1 LKTKISLFRRILFLV
16 LIIITSFINSNLYGI
31 PIYKDQSQPIEKRVE
46 DLLSR
51 MTLEEKVEMLDGEG
65 FNSPANEKLG
75 IPPLN
80 MTDGPVG
87 VRWEKA
93 TAFPASISMAATWN
107 TDLIYQ
113 VGKAIG
119 KETKARDRNVLL
131 GPCICIHRVP
141 HGGRNFESFGE
152 DPYLTSRMTV
162 SYVKGI
168 QSENVIATA
177 KHYACNNQES
187 NRFSV
192 DVKVDE
198 RTLHEIYLPAFK
210 AAVTEGGCLSVMA
223 AYNRVNGHY
232 CCANTYLLKD
242 ILKGKWN
249 FKGFVMSDWGAV
261 HSVIPTLY
269 AGLDIEMPTA
279 GYLKKNAVLAAIQG
293 DLIRKEEIDDKV
305 RRILRTMFVTGIFDK
320 KLDKGV
326 INTPEHQNLALK
338 VAQEGT
344 VLLKNEG
351 NLLPLNKE
359 KIRKIA
365 VIGPNAKEAI
375 IGGGGSSNV
384 DPFYSVSILDGLKN
398 KLGGNIEVI
407 YERGI
412 FKEKL
417 IKPIEYSCL
426 RPPKGK
432 SGEVGL
438 LGQYFNN
445 TTFKGKPII
454 SRIDKQINF
463 DFDSDSTDKRL
474 NKDEFSIIW
483 TGKLLAPSSG
493 KYIIG
498 TSSDDGSYLYLNGK
512 RIVDNWG
519 PHGVVTKTDT
529 VELKKGESYDIKV
542 EYFENIGGA
551 SVTLGWSKLE
561 EKKSDKEEAAT
572 NAAITAAKSADVAL
586 VCVGV
591 REHEGGDREELTL
604 PEEQVK
610 LIENIASVNKNVIVV
625 LNGGAAVLMDKW
637 LDEIPVLIAAWYPG
651 QEGGNALADII
662 LGEVNPSGKLP
673 TTFIKRWEDSPA
685 YGNYPEK
692 EGEVHYEEGIFV
704 GYRYFDKAKIEPLF
718 PFGYGLSYTTFKY
731 GDLKIDKKSIKED
744 ENVNISL
751 TIENTGNRE
760 GAEVIQLYV
769 QDIRASLE
777 RPEKELKAFKKVYLK
792 AGEKKVISLK
802 LDKNALSFYDIV
814 SKDWIAEK
822 GKFKVLIGSSSKDIR
837 LTGEFTLK

>member
-1 LKTKISLFRRILFLV
+1 MKIKNFRFQQILLPLILFK
-16 LIIITSFINSNLYGI
+16 SFIPGNLYSN
-31 PIYKDQSQPIEKRVE
+31 PIYKDQNQTIEKRIE
-46 DLLSR
+46 DLLNR
-51 MTLEEKVEMLDGEG
+51 MTLEEKVEMLEGEG
-65 FNSPANEKLG
+65 FNSPVNERLG

-80 MTDGPVG
+80 MTDGPIG
-87 VRWEKA
+87 VRWGKA
-93 TAFPASISMAATWN
+93 TAFPASVSMASTWD
-107 TDLIYQ
+107 TDLIYK

-141 HGGRNFESFGE
+141 HGGRNFESYGE

-162 SYVKGI
+162 SFVKGV

-177 KHYACNNQES
+177 KHYVCNNQEY
-187 NRFSV
+187 NRFRV

-210 AAVTEGGCLSVMA
+210 AAIVEGGCLSVMA

-242 ILKGKWN
+242 ILKEKWN
-249 FKGFVMSDWGAV
+249 FKGFIMSDWGAV

-279 GYLKKNAVLAAIQG
+279 GYLQKNAVLQAVQG
-293 DLIRKEEIDDKV
+293 ELIRKEEIDDKV
-305 RRILRTMFVTGIFDK
+305 RRMLRTMFATGIFDCE
-320 KLDKGV
+320 LDKGA
-326 INTPEHQNLALK
+326 INTPEHQKLALK

-344 VLLKNEG
+344 VLLKNEK
-351 NLLPLNKE
+351 NILPLNKE
-359 KIRKIA
+359 KINKIA

-398 KLGGNIEVI
+398 KLGENIEII
-407 YERGI
+407 YERGL
-412 FKEKL
+412 FKEKM
-417 IKPIEYSCL
+417 IQPIETSYL
-426 RPPKGK
+426 RPPKEK
-432 SGEVGL
+432 KGEKGL

-445 TTFKGKPII
+445 TAFEGKPVI

-483 TGKLLAPSSG
+483 TGKLLPSSSG

-498 TSSDDGSYLYLNGK
+498 TSSDDGTYLYLNGK
-512 RIVDNWG
+512 RIVNNWG

-529 VELKKGESYDIKV
+529 VELKKNKSYDIKV

-551 SVTLGWSKLE
+551 SVVLGWRKLE
-561 EKKSDKEEAAT
+561 EEKADKEKTAIDK
-572 NAAITAAKSADVAL
+572 AITAAKNSDVAI

-591 REHEGGDREELTL
+591 REHEGGDREKLTL
-604 PEEQVK
+604 PIEQVN
-610 LIENIASVNKNVIVV
+610 LIKNIASVNKNVIVV
-625 LNGGAAVLMDKW
+625 INGGAAVLMNDW
-637 LDEIPVLIAAWYPG
+637 LDKVPGLIAAWYPG

-673 TTFIKRWEDSPA
+673 TTFIKKWEDSPA

-704 GYRYFDKAKIEPLF
+704 GYRHFDKEKIEPLF

-731 GDLKIDKKSIKED
+731 SDLKINKNNIKED
-744 ENVNISL
+744 ETLKISL
-751 TIENTGNRE
+751 TIENTGKRA
-760 GAEVIQLYV
+760 GAEIVQLYI
-769 QDIRASLE
+769 QDVKSNVE
-777 RPEKELKAFKKVYLK
+777 RPVKELKGFKKIFLK
-792 AGEKKVISLK
+792 PGEKMKISFE
-802 LDKNALSFYDIV
+802 LDKNDLSFYDIAR
-814 SKDWIAEK
+814 KNWIAEK
-822 GKFKVLIGSSSKDIR
+822 GKFKVLIGNSSKDIII
-837 LTGEFTLK
+837 TGEFNLK

>member
-1 LKTKISLFRRILFLV
+1 MKTKISLFRRIFFLV
-16 LIIITSFINSNLYGI
+16 VITITSFINNNLYGI
-31 PIYKDQSQPIEKRVE
+31 PIYKDQSQPIEKRIQ

-51 MTLEEKVEMLDGEG
+51 MTPEEKVEMLDGEG
-65 FNSPANEKLG
+65 FNSPANKRLG
-75 IPPLN
+75 IPPMN

-87 VRWEKA
+87 VRWDKA
-93 TAFPASISMAATWN
+93 TAFPASVSMAATWN
-107 TDLIYQ
+107 TDLIYE

-141 HGGRNFESFGE
+141 HGGRNFESYGE
-152 DPYLTSRMTV
+152 DPYLASGMTV
-162 SYVKGI
+162 SFVKGV
-168 QSENVIATA
+168 QSENVVATP
-177 KHYACNNQES
+177 KHYACNNQEY
-187 NRFSV
+187 NRFRV

-223 AYNRVNGHY
+223 AYNRLNGHY

-242 ILKGKWN
+242 ILKGRWN
-249 FKGFVMSDWGAV
+249 FRGFIMSDWGAV

-279 GYLKKNAVLAAIQG
+279 GYLQKNAVLGAIQG
-293 DLIRKEEIDDKV
+293 ELIRKEEIDDKV
-305 RRILRTMFVTGIFDK
+305 RRMLRTMFVTGIFDK
-320 KLDKGV
+320 KLDKGA
-326 INTPEHQNLALK
+326 INTPDHQKLALK
-338 VAQEGT
+338 VAREGT
-344 VLLKNEG
+344 VLLKNEKK
-351 NLLPLNKE
+351 LLPLSKE

-365 VIGPNAKEAI
+365 VFGPNAKEAM

-384 DPFYSVSILDGLKN
+384 SPFYSISILDGLKN
-398 KLGGNIEVI
+398 KLGEDIEVI
-407 YERGI
+407 YERGL
-412 FKEKL
+412 FKEKW
-417 IKPIEYSCL
+417 IKPIESSYL
-426 RPPKGK
+426 RPPKAK
-432 SGEVGL
+432 AGEVGL
-438 LGQYFNN
+438 LGKYYNN
-445 TTFKGKPII
+445 TGFEGKPVI

-483 TGKLLAPSSG
+483 TGKLIPPSSG

-498 TSSDDGSYLYLNGK
+498 TSSDDGTYLYLNGK

-519 PHGVVTKTDT
+519 PHGVVTKIDT

-551 SVTLGWSKLE
+551 SVVLGWSKLE
-561 EKKSDKEEAAT
+561 EKKSDKEQAAM
-572 NAAITAAKSADVAL
+572 NAAISAAKSAEVAI

-591 REHEGGDREELTL
+591 REHEGGDRKELTL
-604 PEEQVK
+604 PAEQVK
-610 LIENIASVNKNVIVV
+610 LIKNIASVNKNVIVI
-625 LNGGAAVLMDKW
+625 LNGGAAVLMNEW
-637 LDEIPVLIAAWYPG
+637 LDEVPALIAAWYPG

-662 LGEVNPSGKLP
+662 MGDVNPSGKLP
-673 TTFIKRWEDSPA
+673 TTFIKKWEDSPA

-704 GYRYFDKAKIEPLF
+704 GYRHFDKEKIEPLF

-731 GDLKIDKKSIKED
+731 SDLKINKKSIKET
-744 ENVNISL
+744 ETVKISL
-751 TIENTGNRE
+751 NLENTGERA
-760 GAEVIQLYV
+760 GAEIVQLYV
-769 QDIRASLE
+769 QDIKASVE
-777 RPEKELKAFKKVYLK
+777 RPVKELKGFKKVYLK
-792 AGEKKVISLK
+792 PGEKKELTLE

-822 GKFKVLIGSSSKDIR
+822 GKFKILIGSSSKDIR

>member
-1 LKTKISLFRRILFLV
+1 MELKTFKRKKLFLISLLLILL
-16 LIIITSFINSNLYGI
+16 FINTNLYGI
-31 PIYKDQSQPIEKRVE
+31 PTYKDQSQPIEKRVE
-46 DLLSR
+46 DVLSI
-51 MTLEEKVEMLDGEG
+51 MTLEEKVEMLEGEG
-65 FNSPANEKLG
+65 FNSPANERLG
-75 IPPLN
+75 IPPMN

-93 TAFPASISMAATWN
+93 TAFPASVSMASTWN
-107 TDLIYQ
+107 TDLVYQ

-141 HGGRNFESFGE
+141 HGGRNFESYGE
-152 DPYLTSRMTV
+152 DPYLASRMTV
-162 SYVKGI
+162 SFVKGI
-168 QSENVIATA
+168 QSENVVATA
-177 KHYACNNQES
+177 KHYACNNQEY
-187 NRFSV
+187 NRFRV

-210 AAVTEGGCLSVMA
+210 AAVTEGDCLSVMA

-242 ILKGKWN
+242 ILKEKWN
-249 FKGFVMSDWGAV
+249 FKGFIMSDWGAV

-279 GYLKKNAVLAAIQG
+279 GYLKKNTVLSAIQG
-293 DLIRKEEIDDKV
+293 GLIREEEIDDKV
-305 RRILRTMFVTGIFDK
+305 RRMLRTMFVTGIFDN
-320 KLDKGV
+320 KLDKGA
-326 INTPEHQNLALK
+326 INTPEHQKLALK
-338 VAQEGT
+338 IAEEGT
-344 VLLKNEG
+344 VLLKNK
-351 NLLPLNKE
+351 NKLLPLNKE
-359 KIRKIA
+359 KISKIA

-398 KLGGNIEVI
+398 KVGKDIEVI
-407 YERGI
+407 YERGL

-417 IKPIEYSCL
+417 IKPIESSYL
-426 RPPKGK
+426 RPQKGK

-445 TTFKGKPII
+445 TAFEGKPVI

-483 TGKLLAPSSG
+483 TGKLLPTSSG

-498 TSSDDGSYLYLNGK
+498 TSSDDGTYLYLNGK
-512 RIVDNWG
+512 RIVNNWG

-529 VELKKGESYDIKV
+529 VELKKNKSYDIKV

-551 SVTLGWSKLE
+551 SVVLGWRKLE
-561 EKKSDKEEAAT
+561 EKKADKEKAAMDK
-572 NAAITAAKSADVAL
+572 AITAAKNSDVAII
-586 VCVGV
+586 CVGV

-604 PEEQVK
+604 PAEQVK
-610 LIENIASVNKNVIVV
+610 LIRNIASVNKNLIVV
-625 LNGGAAVLMDKW
+625 LNGGAAVLMNEW
-637 LDEIPVLIAAWYPG
+637 LDKVPVLIAAWYPG

-662 LGEVNPSGKLP
+662 LGEINPSGKLP
-673 TTFIKRWEDSPA
+673 TTFIEKWEDSPA
-685 YGNYPEK
+685 YGNYPEE

-704 GYRYFDKAKIEPLF
+704 GYRHFDKENIEPLF

-731 GDLKIDKKSIKED
+731 SDLKINKKSIKKNEKIKI
-744 ENVNISL
+744 NLKV
-751 TIENTGNRE
+751 ENTGE
-760 GAEVIQLYV
+760 HAGAEIVQLYV
-769 QDIRASLE
+769 QDTKASVE
-777 RPEKELKAFKKVYLK
+777 RPIKELKEFKKVFLK
-792 AGEKKVISLK
+792 PGEKKQISFE
-802 LDKNALSFYDIV
+802 LDKSALSFYDII

>member
-1 LKTKISLFRRILFLV
+1 MKIKNFRFKQILLPLILF
-16 LIIITSFINSNLYGI
+16 TSFIPGNLYSN
-31 PIYKDQSQPIEKRVE
+31 PIYKDQNQPIEKRIE
-46 DLLSR
+46 DLLNR
-51 MTLEEKVEMLDGEG
+51 MTLAEKVEMLEGEG
-65 FNSPANEKLG
+65 FNSPANERLG

-93 TAFPASISMAATWN
+93 TAFPASVSMASTWD
-107 TDLIYQ
+107 TDLIYK
-113 VGKAIG
+113 VGKTIG

-141 HGGRNFESFGE
+141 HGGRNFESYGE

-162 SYVKGI
+162 SFVKGI

-177 KHYACNNQES
+177 KHYVCNNQEY
-187 NRFSV
+187 NRFRV

-210 AAVTEGGCLSVMA
+210 AAVVEGGCLSVMA

-242 ILKGKWN
+242 ILKEKWN
-249 FKGFVMSDWGAV
+249 FKGFIMSDWGAV

-279 GYLKKNAVLAAIQG
+279 GYLQKNAVLQAVQG
-293 DLIRKEEIDDKV
+293 ELIRKEEIDDKV
-305 RRILRTMFVTGIFDK
+305 RRMLRTMFTTGIFDHE
-320 KLDKGV
+320 LDKGA
-326 INTPEHQNLALK
+326 INTPEHQKLSLK

-344 VLLKNEG
+344 VLLKNEK
-351 NLLPLNKE
+351 NILPLNKE
-359 KIRKIA
+359 KINKIA

-398 KLGGNIEVI
+398 KLGEDIEIV
-407 YERGI
+407 YERGL
-412 FKEKL
+412 FKEKV
-417 IKPIEYSCL
+417 IQPIETSYL

-432 SGEVGL
+432 EGEKGL
-438 LGQYFNN
+438 LGKYFNN
-445 TTFKGKPII
+445 TAFEGKPVI

-483 TGKLLAPSSG
+483 TGKLLPSSSG

-498 TSSDDGSYLYLNGK
+498 TSSDDGTYLYLNGK
-512 RIVDNWG
+512 RIVNNWG

-529 VELKKGESYDIKV
+529 VELKKNKSYDIKV

-551 SVTLGWSKLE
+551 SVVLGWKKLE
-561 EKKSDKEEAAT
+561 EKKADKEKSAMDK
-572 NAAITAAKSADVAL
+572 AITAAKNSDVAI

-591 REHEGGDREELTL
+591 REHEGGDREKLTL
-604 PEEQVK
+604 PIKQVN
-610 LIENIASVNKNVIVV
+610 LIKNIASVNKNVIVV
-625 LNGGAAVLMDKW
+625 LNGGAAVLMNDW
-637 LDEIPVLIAAWYPG
+637 LDKVPGLIAAWYPG

-673 TTFIKRWEDSPA
+673 TTFIKKWEDSPA

-704 GYRYFDKAKIEPLF
+704 GYRHFDKRNIEPLF

-731 GDLKIDKKSIKED
+731 NDLKINKKDMKEN
-744 ENVNISL
+744 ETVNISL
-751 TIENTGNRE
+751 DIENTGKRA
-760 GAEVIQLYV
+760 GAEIVQLYI
-769 QDIRASLE
+769 QDVKSSVE
-777 RPEKELKAFKKVYLK
+777 RPKKELKGFKKIFLK
-792 AGEKKVISLK
+792 PGEKMEISFE
-802 LDKNALSFYDIV
+802 LDKNVLSFYDIV
-814 SKDWIAEK
+814 SKNWIVEK

>member
-1 LKTKISLFRRILFLV
+1 MKIKNFRFKQILLPLILF
-16 LIIITSFINSNLYGI
+16 TSFIPGNLYSN
-31 PIYKDQSQPIEKRVE
+31 PIYKDQNQPIEKRIE
-46 DLLSR
+46 DLLNR
-51 MTLEEKVEMLDGEG
+51 MTLAEKVEMLEGEG
-65 FNSPANEKLG
+65 FNSPANERLG

-93 TAFPASISMAATWN
+93 TAFPASVSMASTWD
-107 TDLIYQ
+107 TDLIYK

-119 KETKARDRNVLL
+119 TETKARDRNVLL

-141 HGGRNFESFGE
+141 HGGRNFESYGE

-162 SYVKGI
+162 SFVKGV

-177 KHYACNNQES
+177 KHYVCNNQEY
-187 NRFSV
+187 NRFRV

-210 AAVTEGGCLSVMA
+210 AAVVEGGCLSVMA

-242 ILKGKWN
+242 ILKEKWD
-249 FKGFVMSDWGAV
+249 FKGFIMSDWGAV

-279 GYLKKNAVLAAIQG
+279 GYLQKNAVLQAVQG
-293 DLIRKEEIDDKV
+293 ELIRKEEIDDKV
-305 RRILRTMFVTGIFDK
+305 RRMLRAMFVTGIFDHE
-320 KLDKGV
+320 LDKGA
-326 INTPEHQNLALK
+326 INTPEHQKLALK

-344 VLLKNEG
+344 VLLKNEK
-351 NLLPLNKE
+351 NILPLNKE
-359 KIRKIA
+359 KINRIA

-398 KLGGNIEVI
+398 KLGEDIEII
-407 YERGI
+407 YERGL
-412 FKEKL
+412 FKENL
-417 IKPIEYSCL
+417 IKPIESAYL

-432 SGEVGL
+432 IEEKGL
-438 LGQYFNN
+438 LGKYFNN
-445 TTFKGKPII
+445 TAFEGKPVI

-483 TGKLLAPSSG
+483 TGKLLPSSSG

-498 TSSDDGSYLYLNGK
+498 TSSDDGTYLYLNGK
-512 RIVDNWG
+512 RIVNNWG

-529 VELKKGESYDIKV
+529 VELKKNKSYDIKV

-551 SVTLGWSKLE
+551 SVVLGWRKLE
-561 EKKSDKEEAAT
+561 EKKADKEKTAMDK
-572 NAAITAAKSADVAL
+572 AITAAKNSDVTI

-591 REHEGGDREELTL
+591 REHEGGDREKLTL
-604 PEEQVK
+604 PIEQVK
-610 LIENIASVNKNVIVV
+610 LIKNIASVNKNIIVV
-625 LNGGAAVLMDKW
+625 INGGAAVLMNDW
-637 LDEIPVLIAAWYPG
+637 LDKVPGLIAAWYPG

-662 LGEVNPSGKLP
+662 LGEVNPLGKLP
-673 TTFIKRWEDSPA
+673 TTFIKKWEDSPA

-704 GYRYFDKAKIEPLF
+704 GYRHFDKRNIEPLF

-731 GDLKIDKKSIKED
+731 SDLKINKNNIKED
-744 ENVNISL
+744 ETVKISL
-751 TIENTGNRE
+751 TIENTGKRA
-760 GAEVIQLYV
+760 GAEIVQLYI
-769 QDIRASLE
+769 QDIESSVE
-777 RPEKELKAFKKVYLK
+777 RPEKELKGFKKVFLK
-792 AGEKKVISLK
+792 PGEKKKISFE

-814 SKDWIAEK
+814 SKNWIAEK

>member
-1 LKTKISLFRRILFLV
+1 MKTKISSFRRILFLA
-16 LIIITSFINSNLYGI
+16 LITITPFINSNLYGI
-31 PIYKDQSQPIEKRVE
+31 PIYKDQSQPTEKRVE

-51 MTLEEKVEMLDGEG
+51 MTLDEKIEMLEGEG
-65 FNSPANEKLG
+65 FNSPANERLG

-93 TAFPASISMAATWN
+93 TAFPASVSMAATWN
-107 TDLIYQ
+107 TDLIYK
-113 VGKAIG
+113 VGKTIG
-119 KETKARDRNVLL
+119 KEAKARNRNVLL

-162 SYVKGI
+162 SYVQGV
-168 QSENVIATA
+168 QSENVVATA
-177 KHYACNNQES
+177 KHYACNNQEY
-187 NRFSV
+187 NRFRV

-198 RTLHEIYLPAFK
+198 RTLHEIYLPAFR

-242 ILKGKWN
+242 ILKGKWD
-249 FKGFVMSDWGAV
+249 FQGFIMSDWGAV

-279 GYLKKNAVLAAIQG
+279 GYLQKNAVLSAIQG
-293 DLIRKEEIDDKV
+293 ELIRKEEIDDKV
-305 RRILRTMFVTGIFDK
+305 RRMLRTMFVTGIFDK
-320 KLDKGV
+320 KLDKGA
-326 INTPEHQNLALK
+326 INTPEHQKLALK

-344 VLLKNEG
+344 VLLKNEK
-351 NLLPLNKE
+351 NLLPLNKD
-359 KIRKIA
+359 KISKIA

-398 KLGGNIEVI
+398 KLGEDIEVI
-407 YERGI
+407 YERGL

-417 IKPIEYSCL
+417 IQPIGSSNL
-426 RPPKGK
+426 SPPKAK
-432 SGEVGL
+432 AGEEGL
-438 LGQYFNN
+438 LGEYFNN
-445 TTFKGKPII
+445 PTFEGKPVI

-483 TGKLLAPSSG
+483 TGKLTPPSSG

-498 TSSDDGSYLYLNGK
+498 TSSDDGTYLYLNGQ

-519 PHGVVTKTDT
+519 PHGVITKIDT
-529 VELKKGESYDIKV
+529 VELEKGESYDIKI

-551 SVTLGWSKLE
+551 SVVLGWTKLE
-561 EKKSDKEEAAT
+561 EKKEDKEEAAM
-572 NAAITAAKSADVAL
+572 NAAITAAKSADAAI

-591 REHEGGDREELTL
+591 REYEGGDRKELTL
-604 PEEQVK
+604 PTEQVK
-610 LIENIASVNKNVIVV
+610 LIRNIASVNKNVIVV
-625 LNGGAAVLMDKW
+625 LNGGAAVLMDEW
-637 LDEIPVLIAAWYPG
+637 LDKVPVLIAAWYPG

-662 LGEVNPSGKLP
+662 LGDVNPSGKLP
-673 TTFIKRWEDSPA
+673 TTFIKRWKDSPT

-692 EGEVHYEEGIFV
+692 DGEVHYEEGIFV
-704 GYRYFDKAKIEPLF
+704 GYRHFDKEKIEPLF
-718 PFGYGLSYTTFKY
+718 PFGYGLSYTTFKHS
-731 GDLKIDKKSIKED
+731 DLKIDKKNIKEN
-744 ENVNISL
+744 ETVKISL
-751 TIENTGNRE
+751 NVQNTGERA
-760 GAEVIQLYV
+760 GAEIVQLYV
-769 QDIRASLE
+769 QDIKASVE
-777 RPEKELKAFKKVYLK
+777 RPVKELKGFKKLYLK
-792 AGEKKVISLK
+792 PGEKKETSFE
-802 LDKNALSFYDIV
+802 LDKSALSFYDIV
-814 SKDWIAEK
+814 SKDWVAEK

-837 LTGEFTLK
+837 LSGEFTLK

>member
-1 LKTKISLFRRILFLV
+1 MKVKISLFKQISLLALIL
-16 LIIITSFINSNLYGI
+16 ITSFINSNLYGI
-31 PIYKDQSQPIEKRVE
+31 PIYKDQNQLIEKRVE
-46 DLLSR
+46 DLLSK
-51 MTLEEKVEMLDGEG
+51 MTLEEKVEMLEGEG
-65 FNSPANEKLG
+65 FNSPANERLG

-93 TAFPASISMAATWN
+93 TAFPASISMASTWN

-141 HGGRNFESFGE
+141 HGGRNFESYGE
-152 DPYLTSRMTV
+152 DPYLASRMTV
-162 SYVKGI
+162 SFVKGI
-168 QSENVIATA
+168 QSENVIATP
-177 KHYACNNQES
+177 KHYACNNQEY
-187 NRFSV
+187 NRFRV

-210 AAVTEGGCLSVMA
+210 AAVTEGGCLSIMA

-242 ILKGKWN
+242 ILKEKWN
-249 FKGFVMSDWGAV
+249 FKGFIMSDWGAV

-305 RRILRTMFVTGIFDK
+305 RRMLRTMFLTGIFDQ
-320 KLDKGV
+320 KLDKGA
-326 INTPEHQNLALK
+326 INTPEHQKLALK
-338 VAQEGT
+338 VAREGT
-344 VLLKNEG
+344 VLLKNEK
-351 NLLPLNKE
+351 NLLPLSKE
-359 KIRKIA
+359 KISKIA

-384 DPFYSVSILDGLKN
+384 DPFYSISILDGIKN
-398 KLGGNIEVI
+398 KVGKDIEVI
-407 YERGI
+407 YERGL

-417 IKPIEYSCL
+417 IKPIESSYL

-432 SGEVGL
+432 PGEVGL
-438 LGQYFNN
+438 FGKYFNN
-445 TTFKGKPII
+445 PTFEGKPVI
-454 SRIDKQINF
+454 SRIDKQISF
-463 DFDSDSTDKRL
+463 DFDSDTTDERL

-483 TGKLLAPSSG
+483 TGKLIPPSSG
-493 KYIIG
+493 KYLIG

-512 RIVDNWG
+512 RIIDNWG
-519 PHGVVTKTDT
+519 PHGVVTKIDT
-529 VELKKGESYDIKV
+529 VELKKGQAYDIKV

-551 SVTLGWSKLE
+551 SVVLGWTKLE
-561 EKKSDKEEAAT
+561 EKTVDKEETAM
-572 NAAITAAKSADVAL
+572 NAAITAAKSADVAI

-604 PEEQVK
+604 PNEQVK
-610 LIENIASVNKNVIVV
+610 LIKKIASVNKNVIVV
-625 LNGGAAVLMDKW
+625 LNGGAAVLMDEW
-637 LDEIPVLIAAWYPG
+637 LDKVPALIAAWYPG
-651 QEGGNALADII
+651 QEGGNALIDII

-673 TTFIKRWEDSPA
+673 TTFMKRWEDSPA

-704 GYRYFDKAKIEPLF
+704 GYRHFDKEKIEPLF

-731 GDLKIDKKSIKED
+731 SDLKIDKKNIKEN
-744 ENVNISL
+744 ETVKISL
-751 TIENTGNRE
+751 NVENTGERA
-760 GAEVIQLYV
+760 GAEIVQLYV
-769 QDIRASLE
+769 QDIQASAE
-777 RPEKELKAFKKVYLK
+777 RPVKELKNFKKVFLK
-792 AGEKKVISLK
+792 PGEKKELGFE

-814 SKDWIAEK
+814 SKDWTAEK

-837 LTGEFTLK
+837 LSGEFALM